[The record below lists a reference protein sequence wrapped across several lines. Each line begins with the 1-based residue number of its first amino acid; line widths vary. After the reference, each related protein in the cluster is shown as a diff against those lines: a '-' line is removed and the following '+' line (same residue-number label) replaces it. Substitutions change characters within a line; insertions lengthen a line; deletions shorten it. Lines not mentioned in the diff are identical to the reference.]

1 MKRYT
6 QDLGLNDM
14 VTCGVFFGKCGAL
27 GTVASLEDMDVSG
40 IPPGSA
46 LSTQLSDPSNAN
58 TIWDKFLQAP
68 TLRGNKIKIDIL
80 KSDSRM
86 STFNKTKEKKN

>member
-14 VTCGVFFGKCGAL
+14 VTCGVFFGKCGTL

-40 IPPGSA
+40 IPLWVCPEHSA
-46 LSTQLSDPSNAN
+46 
-58 TIWDKFLQAP
+58 F
-68 TLRGNKIKIDIL
+68 
-80 KSDSRM
+80 
-86 STFNKTKEKKN
+86 